1 MVIKCIKNQF
11 AIGWQQ
17 GQLVKDSKMSK
28 QWIILLT
35 TIFLFNV
42 SSAAEQKA
50 AADDKKKPVQEAP
63 KVEKGYVPKA
73 EITIIEGE
81 DRLVKE
87 YRINGQ
93 LRAIKVTPS
102 NGFPAYYLID
112 REGSGQFQKIGPDMG
127 EKIVAPNWIVIEW

>member
-1 MVIKCIKNQF
+1 
-11 AIGWQQ
+11 
-17 GQLVKDSKMSK
+17 MSK
-28 QWIILLT
+28 RWIFLLT
-35 TIFLFNV
+35 TILFMGL
-42 SSAAEQKA
+42 SSAAEQKSA
-50 AADDKKKPVQEAP
+50 TKEKKKPVQEAP

-81 DRLVKE
+81 NRLVKE

-112 REGSGQFQKIGPDMG
+112 REGTGQFQKIGPDMG
-127 EKIVAPNWIVIEW
+127 EKIVVPNWILLEW

>member
-17 GQLVKDSKMSK
+17 GQSVKDGNMNKR
-28 QWIILLT
+28 WLFFLTPILSVGLC
-35 TIFLFNV
+35 
-42 SSAAEQKA
+42 SAEQQTTESS
-50 AADDKKKPVQEAP
+50 DKKKPVQEAP
-63 KVEKGYVPKA
+63 KVEPGYVPKA

-81 DRLVKE
+81 NRLVKE

-93 LRAIKVTPS
+93 LRAVKVTPS

-112 REGSGQFQKIGPDMG
+112 REGTGQFQRLGPDMG
-127 EKIVAPNWIVIEW
+127 ENIVVPNWIVIEW